1 LYLHS
6 LDSFTQLEQLIEFY
20 VREHNTQM
28 PHYAFVAYSARLEHP
43 FRRDLSTPS
52 GGLGHLI
59 GA

>member
-1 LYLHS
+1 
-6 LDSFTQLEQLIEFY
+6 
-20 VREHNTQM
+20 M